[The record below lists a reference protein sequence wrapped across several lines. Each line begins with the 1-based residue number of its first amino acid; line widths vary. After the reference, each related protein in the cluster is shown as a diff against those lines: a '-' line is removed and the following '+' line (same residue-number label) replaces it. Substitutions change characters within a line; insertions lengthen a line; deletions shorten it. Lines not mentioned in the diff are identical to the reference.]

1 MNYWMT
7 THWPP
12 HRNEDLETFIPA
24 GIWLPDGR
32 EQAGAD
38 IEIGDRVLVKDEAE
52 TYEVLTN
59 EFPNKYADRQCYALE
74 RPDGR
79 GVGIYYRE
87 DMTPASIEYTSAQQ
101 GQ

>member
-12 HRNEDLETFIPA
+12 HRNEDLEKFIPA

-38 IEIGDRVLVKDEAE
+38 IEIGD
-52 TYEVLTN
+52 EVLT
-59 EFPNKYADRQCYALE
+59 R
-74 RPDGR
+74 
-79 GVGIYYRE
+79 YR
-87 DMTPASIEYTSAQQ
+87 DVRD
-101 GQ
+101 